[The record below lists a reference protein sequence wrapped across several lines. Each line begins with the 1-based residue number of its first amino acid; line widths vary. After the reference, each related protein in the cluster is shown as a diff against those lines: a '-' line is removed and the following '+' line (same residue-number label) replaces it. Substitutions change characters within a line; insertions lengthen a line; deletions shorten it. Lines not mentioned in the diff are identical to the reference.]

1 MMLMGVPI
9 GAALGLAGAAAIAL
23 ANADSQ
29 WFGLLAVPQN
39 FYAGLGK
46 YPLLAIPM
54 FVLVGSIFDRSGVAL
69 RLVNFAVA
77 IVGRGPGM
85 LPLVAIAVAMFLGGI
100 SGSGPANAAAVGAV
114 MIAAMSRAGYPPSFS
129 ASVVG
134 AAAAT
139 DILIPPS
146 VAFIVYSV
154 LVPGAS
160 VPALFA
166 AGMVPGVLAGVA
178 LIVPAVWM
186 ARKHKMGALEATMP
200 RPPFWKSLREATWGL
215 AAPVL
220 ILGGMRAGWFTP
232 TEAAVV
238 AVFYGLFVGMVI
250 HRTIKVRD
258 LFPILRESGELSAV
272 ILHGGVAG
280 GHLCLFAVHPWRDR
294 PGGQGHRELGL
305 GEYGVLALLIVLLI
319 TVGMFLDGIS
329 IFLIF
334 VPLLL
339 PIMQHYQWDPVWFGV
354 ILTLKVALGQFTPP
368 LAVNLMVSC
377 RIAGVRMEETVRWV
391 GWMLLAMFLVMVAGD
406 RLPATGPVA
415 ARVTWA
421 TDFLAYSLFYIELK
435 ETESMKLR
443 TFLTSAVAAV
453 AAALAFTAPAAL
465 AQTAYKSEY
474 RMSLV
479 LGTAFPWG
487 KGGELWAN
495 LVKRAH
501 QGPHQHQAVSRR
513 VADPGRPDARIQR
526 AAPGRDRHGG
536 GLDHQLVAAGQA
548 TQPVLAALPDARL
561 RGHRRP
567 DPGRRR
573 QEDFCHAGQGRRG
586 AAGLGRKRLPRAD
599 QLQAAIKSPE
609 DLKGMKIRVV
619 GSPCSWT
626 PSPHWA
632 PTPRR

>member
-1 MMLMGVPI
+1 MIATILFLAFAVLLAGGVPVAI
-9 GAALGLAGAAAIAL
+9 CLGLAGAFAIWL
-23 ANADSQ
+23 ADQSIMAMPTN
-29 WFGLLAVPQN
+29 V
-39 FYAGLGK
+39 YAGIAK
-46 YPLLAIPM
+46 YPLIAIPM

-69 RLVNFAVA
+69 RLVNFAVS

-100 SGSGPANAAAVGAV
+100 SGSGPANAAAVGGV

-146 VAFIVYSV
+146 VAFIIYSV

-166 AGMVPGVLAGVA
+166 AGMVPGVLAGIA

-272 ILHGGVAG
+272 ILIVVSLAGIFAYSLSTLGVIDPVAK
-280 GHLCLFAVHPWRDR
+280 AIVNS
-294 PGGQGHRELGL
+294 GL
-305 GEYGVLALLIVLLI
+305 GEYGVLALLILMLI
-319 TVGMFLDGIS
+319 TIGMFLDGVS

-334 VPLLL
+334 VPLLW
-339 PIMQHYQWDPVWFGV
+339 PIVQHYNWDPVWFGV
-354 ILTLKVALGQFTPP
+354 LLTLKVALGQFTPP

-377 RIAGVRMEETVRWV
+377 RIANVRMEETIRWV
-391 GWMLLAMFLVMVAGD
+391 WPMLLAMGLVMVAVIIWPQLALW
-406 RLPATGPVA
+406 LP
-415 ARVTWA
+415 R
-421 TDFLAYSLFYIELK
+421 
-435 ETESMKLR
+435 
-443 TFLTSAVAAV
+443 
-453 AAALAFTAPAAL
+453 
-465 AQTAYKSEY
+465 
-474 RMSLV
+474 V
-479 LGTAFPWG
+479 LGY
-487 KGGELWAN
+487 
-495 LVKRAH
+495 
-501 QGPHQHQAVSRR
+501 
-513 VADPGRPDARIQR
+513 
-526 AAPGRDRHGG
+526 
-536 GLDHQLVAAGQA
+536 
-548 TQPVLAALPDARL
+548 
-561 RGHRRP
+561 
-567 DPGRRR
+567 
-573 QEDFCHAGQGRRG
+573 
-586 AAGLGRKRLPRAD
+586 
-599 QLQAAIKSPE
+599 
-609 DLKGMKIRVV
+609 
-619 GSPCSWT
+619 
-626 PSPHWA
+626 
-632 PTPRR
+632 

>member
-1 MMLMGVPI
+1 MIVTLLFLAFIAMMLIGVPI
-9 GAALGLAGAAAIAL
+9 GAALGLAGATAIAL
-23 ANADSQ
+23 ANGDSQ

-100 SGSGPANAAAVGAV
+100 SGSGPACAAAVGGV
-114 MIAAMSRAGYPPSFS
+114 MIAAMNRAGYPAAFS

-146 VAFIVYSV
+146 VAFIIYSV

-166 AGMVPGVLAGVA
+166 AGMIPGILAGLA
-178 LIVPAVWM
+178 LIVPAVWLS
-186 ARKHKMGALEATMP
+186 RKHKMGALEASMP
-200 RPPFWKSLREATWGL
+200 RPPFWASFREAVWGL

-238 AVFYGLFVGMVI
+238 AVFYGLFIGMVI
-250 HRTIKVRD
+250 YRTISVRD

-272 ILHGGVAG
+272 ILLVVSLASIFAYSLNTLGVIDPLTNAI
-280 GHLCLFAVHPWRDR
+280 VNS
-294 PGGQGHRELGL
+294 GL
-305 GEYGVLALLIVLLI
+305 GEYGILSLLILMLI

-339 PIMQHYQWDPVWFGV
+339 PIAQFYHWDLVWFGV

-377 RIAGVRMEETVRWV
+377 RIANVRMEETVRWV
-391 GWMLLAMFLVMVAGD
+391 VWMLASMFLVLVA
-406 RLPATGPVA
+406 V
-415 ARVTWA
+415 
-421 TDFLAYSLFYIELK
+421 I
-435 ETESMKLR
+435 
-443 TFLTSAVAAV
+443 
-453 AAALAFTAPAAL
+453 
-465 AQTAYKSEY
+465 
-474 RMSLV
+474 
-479 LGTAFPWG
+479 AFP
-487 KGGELWAN
+487 EL
-495 LVKRAH
+495 
-501 QGPHQHQAVSRR
+501 
-513 VADPGRPDARIQR
+513 
-526 AAPGRDRHGG
+526 
-536 GLDHQLVAAGQA
+536 
-548 TQPVLAALPDARL
+548 ALW
-561 RGHRRP
+561 
-567 DPGRRR
+567 
-573 QEDFCHAGQGRRG
+573 
-586 AAGLGRKRLPRAD
+586 LPRK
-599 QLQAAIKSPE
+599 L
-609 DLKGMKIRVV
+609 GY
-619 GSPCSWT
+619 
-626 PSPHWA
+626 
-632 PTPRR
+632 

>member
-1 MMLMGVPI
+1 MIVTLLFLAFIAMMLVGVPI

-23 ANADSQ
+23 ANGDSQ

-100 SGSGPANAAAVGAV
+100 SGSGPACAAAVGGV
-114 MIAAMSRAGYPPSFS
+114 MIAAMNRAGYPAAFS

-134 AAAAT
+134 AAAST

-146 VAFIVYSV
+146 VAFIIYSV

-166 AGMVPGVLAGVA
+166 AGMIPGVLAGLA
-178 LIVPAVWM
+178 LIVPAVWLS
-186 ARKHKMGALEATMP
+186 RKHKMGALEASMP
-200 RPPFWKSLREATWGL
+200 RPPFWASFKEAVWGL

-250 HRTIKVRD
+250 YRTISVRD

-272 ILHGGVAG
+272 ILLVVSLASIFAYSLSTLGVIDPLTNAI
-280 GHLCLFAVHPWRDR
+280 VNS
-294 PGGQGHRELGL
+294 GL
-305 GEYGVLALLIVLLI
+305 GEYGILSLLILMLI

-339 PIMQHYQWDPVWFGV
+339 PIAQFYHWDLVWFGV

-377 RIAGVRMEETVRWV
+377 RIANVRMEETVRWV
-391 GWMLLAMFLVMVAGD
+391 MWMFASMFLVLVA
-406 RLPATGPVA
+406 V
-415 ARVTWA
+415 
-421 TDFLAYSLFYIELK
+421 I
-435 ETESMKLR
+435 
-443 TFLTSAVAAV
+443 
-453 AAALAFTAPAAL
+453 
-465 AQTAYKSEY
+465 
-474 RMSLV
+474 
-479 LGTAFPWG
+479 AFP
-487 KGGELWAN
+487 EL
-495 LVKRAH
+495 
-501 QGPHQHQAVSRR
+501 
-513 VADPGRPDARIQR
+513 
-526 AAPGRDRHGG
+526 
-536 GLDHQLVAAGQA
+536 
-548 TQPVLAALPDARL
+548 ALW
-561 RGHRRP
+561 
-567 DPGRRR
+567 
-573 QEDFCHAGQGRRG
+573 
-586 AAGLGRKRLPRAD
+586 LPRK
-599 QLQAAIKSPE
+599 L
-609 DLKGMKIRVV
+609 GY
-619 GSPCSWT
+619 
-626 PSPHWA
+626 
-632 PTPRR
+632 